1 MQCFILQDFMESL
14 WHHRVSCSVV
24 QLSPCPFAWSV
35 TRYGFFLY
43 GANNEGKVFADFHI
57 SKNLWTWAQ
66 NSGNSLHTPSLRGQN
81 KITDLIK
88 EAIWKGDAIFDG
100 DDGNPPLLPAV
111 LLVKLLDGATAG
123 TVVRPALA
131 LFPAAQQVLGVE
143 LKLVVGGRRAP
154 VHVHL
159 PNLMKDFKHLI
170 RCCFVHPVELVAG
183 EDGAEPCRRGIPT
196 PWQRRWSC
204 SPRSAG
210 PGAPQSPW
218 RQCLMAGWSCMRC
231 RDLADWGCCTRCPCG
246 GPSSQQPANTTKS
259 TLTFFG
265 VSLTFISSSIS
276 FFHLPRETHL
286 QCCHCWQRT
295 GNLQQQ
301 SSHHSWN
308 PPETNGSQLSG
319 WWRTQVNNAFKTKK
333 FKDLLVTT
341 FQNWRWNPL
350 KPTFVNHQESKKC
363 KTTLYKKYW
372 SYHSTS

>member
-1 MQCFILQDFMESL
+1 MSTKLWKLQACGDRIRS
-14 WHHRVSCSVV
+14 
-24 QLSPCPFAWSV
+24 
-35 TRYGFFLY
+35 
-43 GANNEGKVFADFHI
+43 
-57 SKNLWTWAQ
+57 
-66 NSGNSLHTPSLRGQN
+66 
-81 KITDLIK
+81 DLIK

-131 LFPAAQQVLGVE
+131 LFPAAQQVLRVE

-170 RCCFVHPVELVAG
+170 RCCFVNPVELVAG
-183 EDGAEPCRRGIPT
+183 EVGAEPCRRGIPT
-196 PWQRRWSC
+196 PWQRRWSG

-308 PPETNGSQLSG
+308 PPETNSSQLPG

-372 SYHSTS
+372 SYRSTS